1 MAIEDR
7 ERSAPHPERT
17 AAQRRTPAEELC
29 CLARNGRQPRGR
41 KFTGRRCGPS
51 RSRRS
56 WLPVRSSRK
65 RTPGSARVMT
75 EELGDILASLR
86 PFQGRAR
93 RRLTVR
99 SRSAFVGAR
108 ADQAFRP
115 KPRARSIAPTS
126 CSSAAL
132 PSRAWTHKAQTTAAT
147 RQRGASPKAQQVRTT
162 ANDADAAMAAAYA
175 GNLEPLRARSTVS
188 FIGARAP
195 TAGRLNMG
203 NPSPS
208 PASARGRTSTI
219 RSDPGGSTHF
229 GLSAQVRQA
238 VRRR

>member
-1 MAIEDR
+1 
-7 ERSAPHPERT
+7 
-17 AAQRRTPAEELC
+17 
-29 CLARNGRQPRGR
+29 
-41 KFTGRRCGPS
+41 
-51 RSRRS
+51 
-56 WLPVRSSRK
+56 
-65 RTPGSARVMT
+65 
-75 EELGDILASLR
+75 LASLR

-99 SRSAFVGAR
+99 SRSAFAGAR

-132 PSRAWTHKAQTTAAT
+132 PSRPWTHKAQTTAAT

-195 TAGRLNMG
+195 PDGGAGSTWAIRRLASHPRG
-203 NPSPS
+203 EVHGRAPYEATQGVRRTSVLARKSGRRSGGGSGRCHPRDLIARRL
-208 PASARGRTSTI
+208 ASALRPPGKALRKSGYEIHQLRHRGGARRLGLPTS
-219 RSDPGGSTHF
+219 G
-229 GLSAQVRQA
+229 A
-238 VRRR
+238 